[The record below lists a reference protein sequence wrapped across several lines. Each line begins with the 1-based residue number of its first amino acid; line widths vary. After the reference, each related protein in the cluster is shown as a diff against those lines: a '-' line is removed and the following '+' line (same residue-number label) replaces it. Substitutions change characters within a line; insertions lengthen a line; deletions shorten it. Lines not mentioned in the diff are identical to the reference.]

1 MTALQWAPA
10 PAKGA
15 KLSKWQAPI
24 IVRRTKSRLTSQTQ
38 HETQDSTKR
47 TFSVW
52 LVDSAA
58 AQPPMVCCPTRRL
71 LKAHFRASCTDPRP
85 MSGPE
90 PETPMATVKTTKP
103 KFPTDDAAKTLETF
117 AHAGQEQ
124 VKEQMERTMAAVSEM
139 GAFGK
144 ENVEAWIASA
154 TAASKGF
161 EALSAH
167 YVAYSKKAMETNM
180 AAAKSIM
187 SSKSIQELME
197 RQADYAKTSFEA
209 YVAELNKMSE
219 LMSGV
224 TKDAMKPLNERF
236 AAVGTIMQTTGR

>member
-1 MTALQWAPA
+1 
-10 PAKGA
+10 
-15 KLSKWQAPI
+15 
-24 IVRRTKSRLTSQTQ
+24 
-38 HETQDSTKR
+38 
-47 TFSVW
+47 
-52 LVDSAA
+52 
-58 AQPPMVCCPTRRL
+58 
-71 LKAHFRASCTDPRP
+71 
-85 MSGPE
+85 
-90 PETPMATVKTTKP
+90 MATVKTSKP
-103 KFPTDDAAKTLETF
+103 KFPTDDAAKTLETM

-124 VKEQMERTMAAVSEM
+124 MKEHVERTMAAMSEM

-161 EALSAH
+161 EALSSH
-167 YVAYSKKAMETNM
+167 YVAFSKKAMETNM

-187 SSKSIQELME
+187 SSKSVQEMME
-197 RQADYAKTSFEA
+197 RQAEFAKSSFEA

-224 TKDAMKPLNERF
+224 TKDAIKPLNERF